1 MLINFVDMAKTAKQN
16 TKDRTSLYL
25 SPETSH
31 GLRYVVFMDKRTQ
44 TEIIEE
50 ALIQYL
56 ERWEKKNGPVPPQK
70 G

>member
-1 MLINFVDMAKTAKQN
+1 MAKSDKPN

-25 SPETSH
+25 SPQTSH

-50 ALIQYL
+50 ALQQYL
-56 ERWEKKNGPVPPQK
+56 ERWEKKHGPVPPQK
-70 G
+70 S